1 MAEALLGA
9 ALPDVKVVSCGLNAL
24 TGEPATA
31 IARDMIRERGFDIG
45 EHRAQ
50 QINRSLCVEADL
62 ILVMDLDQRR
72 FMEERYPFA
81 RGKIF
86 RLGEHDNFNIHDPY
100 RQPRFVFER
109 CARLIESGIES
120 WLLRLRRVQARDSFC
135 VTEHAST

>member
-50 QINRSLCVEADL
+50 QINRACVSKP
-62 ILVMDLDQRR
+62 I
-72 FMEERYPFA
+72 
-81 RGKIF
+81 
-86 RLGEHDNFNIHDPY
+86 
-100 RQPRFVFER
+100 
-109 CARLIESGIES
+109 
-120 WLLRLRRVQARDSFC
+120 
-135 VTEHAST
+135 